1 MRRLVVNHQ
10 HLNGRRRRGRR
21 LGHTDDDTGLVHPKK
36 GAAAPSRTRFDVP
49 LIYGIMTLEDQRMS
63 IDLSSD
69 SEAFLGETVSRGF
82 FPSQSAALEA
92 AVDLLR
98 ERQELLERI
107 DVGRRQLE
115 KGEYL
120 EFDREG
126 LREFFDGLLDRA
138 RQRAGQQHD

>member
-1 MRRLVVNHQ
+1 
-10 HLNGRRRRGRR
+10 
-21 LGHTDDDTGLVHPKK
+21 
-36 GAAAPSRTRFDVP
+36 
-49 LIYGIMTLEDQRMS
+49 MS

-82 FPSQSAALEA
+82 FPSRSAALEA

-98 ERQELLERI
+98 ERQDLLVRI
-107 DVGRRQLE
+107 DIGHRQLE
-115 KGEYL
+115 EGEYL
-120 EFDREG
+120 EFDQEG